1 VKVQLLGT
9 AAADG
14 WPNPFCECP
23 SCESLRLDGVIRAQS
38 AALIDDRLLLEC
50 GPDLPRSAE
59 RHHVL
64 LNQIEHLIV
73 THGHWDHCS
82 GIPLIIRQWA
92 KVNSPL
98 NVIAPSMALRS
109 LQHWVS
115 PDSQIE
121 WIEAVTFRPIALGDY
136 VVVPLLANHEAFGES
151 GILPLVTDGDSF
163 VLWATDTGPLPEETI
178 RALRSHPLDLVFLD
192 ETWGNIAGPHLDHL
206 NLNSFGEAVSQLR
219 DCGAITDKTHI
230 APIHLSH
237 RNPSV
242 NALQKRLRDMGAR
255 LPFDGDV
262 IRL

>member
-9 AAADG
+9 ATADG
-14 WPNPFCECP
+14 WPNPFCECS
-23 SCESLRLDGVIRAQS
+23 SCESLRLDSVIRAQS
-38 AALIDDRLLLEC
+38 SALIDDRLLLEC

-64 LNQIEHLIV
+64 LNGIEHLVV

-82 GIPLIIRQWA
+82 GIPLLIRKWA
-92 KVNSPL
+92 KVNAPL
-98 NVIAPSMALRS
+98 NVITPLMALRS

-115 PDSQIE
+115 SDSQIE
-121 WIEAVTFRPIALGDY
+121 WIEAVLFRPIALGDY

-151 GILPLVTDGDSF
+151 GILPLVTDGDAF
-163 VLWATDTGPLPEETI
+163 VLWATDTGPLPDETI
-178 RALRSHPLDLVFLD
+178 RALRNHPLDLIFLD
-192 ETWGNIAGPHLDHL
+192 QTWGNIPGPHLDHL
-206 NLNSFGEAVSQLR
+206 NLDSFGEAISQLKK
-219 DCGAITDKTHI
+219 CGAITEKTHV
-230 APIHLSH
+230 APIHMNH

-242 NALQKRLRDMGAR
+242 NVLQKRLRSMSAQ

>member
-1 VKVQLLGT
+1 MKVQLLGT

-38 AALIDDRLLLEC
+38 SALIDDLLLLEC

-64 LNQIEHLIV
+64 LNEIEHLIV

-92 KVNSPL
+92 KVNAPL
-98 NVIAPSMALRS
+98 NVIAPPMALRS

-115 PDSQIE
+115 SDNQIE
-121 WIEAVTFRPIALGDY
+121 WIEAVPFRPIALGDY

-151 GILPLVTDGDSF
+151 GILPLVTDGDAF
-163 VLWATDTGPLPEETI
+163 VLWATDTGPLPDETI
-178 RALRSHPLDLVFLD
+178 HALSSHPLDLIFLD
-192 ETWGNIAGPHLDHL
+192 QTWGNIMGPHSDHL
-206 NLNSFGEAVSQLR
+206 NLNSFGEAIKQMKS
-219 DCGAITDKTHI
+219 CGAITDKTHI
-230 APIHLSH
+230 APIHMSH
-237 RNPSV
+237 RNPPGRI
-242 NALQKRLRDMGAR
+242 LEKRLRALGAK